1 MTFNTI
7 CTDLMSLFIFYKF
20 IFIYYLLYLYLLT
33 LWDYDDVSLV
43 RVPNICHIF
52 LVIGKIYLDIGKF
65 DIVTTSQVKFVIFE
79 KKIKKNTCE
88 ASFTKVGNFQCNFD
102 AIIWCILIP

>member
-7 CTDLMSLFIFYKF
+7 CMDLMSLFIYYKF

-52 LVIGKIYLDIGKF
+52 CGYRKGLSWYWKVWYCNNRSSEICNFWKK
-65 DIVTTSQVKFVIFE
+65 E
-79 KKIKKNTCE
+79 KKKTLVRQVLLKLEI
-88 ASFTKVGNFQCNFD
+88 CNV
-102 AIIWCILIP
+102 ILMR